1 MKEYDLSKRENLSI
15 FFKDYLKKIE
25 SKSEF
30 KKIEDAIYFAKEK
43 HAGQVRK
50 GNGIPY
56 INHPVEVAILASHMT
71 TEVETIIA
79 AVLHD
84 TLEDTDT
91 TYEEIKNKFGEKV
104 AELVLSDSEDKRNYM
119 SREASWKLRK
129 EDTINKAKTASKQEK
144 IILLCDKLSNL
155 RQTKEDFDVIGD
167 KVWEKFNQ
175 KDKKMHGWY
184 HKELLKSFSELKDYP
199 EYKEYKKLVEEIFD

>member
-1 MKEYDLSKRENLSI
+1 
-15 FFKDYLKKIE
+15 
-25 SKSEF
+25 
-30 KKIEDAIYFAKEK
+30 
-43 HAGQVRK
+43 
-50 GNGIPY
+50 
-56 INHPVEVAILASHMT
+56 MT